1 MVTMLPLTTKLL
13 EDELEDLQ
21 LVLIDEPK
29 NYHAWQYRQWLIRKF
44 GSWKTEWILTEE
56 MLKADPWNN
65 SAWNHR
71 IFLINN
77 DEGVDLNMEIP
88 FLERFIRAGAIGNLS
103 ILNYL
108 HELVKRAP
116 EDIKQALLAVIN
128 IDGSLAEAYQSL
140 FKQH

>member
-1 MVTMLPLTTKLL
+1 MLPLTTKLL

>member
-44 GSWKTEWILTEE
+44 GSWKTEWIFTEE

-116 EDIKQALLAVIN
+116 EDVKQALLAVIN